1 MIFAIKPLVI
11 IINFDIKIL
20 FMTANTAWEFPKFNA
35 EALQTNKKHKRRDR
49 MKLTDLA
56 PLDKWVK
63 LEESIHQKSG
73 LDVNVFDTKGYRI
86 SEFKNWA
93 NRLCPEIK
101 ATDKGQSFICAPA
114 HMNIATQAMRSRQPA
129 VEECDAGMLKLVV
142 PIFLNDEYI
151 GAVGACGFLLDAG
164 EVDRFLVNKMTDIS
178 EDRVERLAEGI
189 SVITTEKAENLARY
203 ITAQLKAI
211 VANYHRHS

>member
-1 MIFAIKPLVI
+1 
-11 IINFDIKIL
+11 
-20 FMTANTAWEFPKFNA
+20 
-35 EALQTNKKHKRRDR
+35 

-56 PLDKWVK
+56 PVEKWIE
-63 LEESIHQKSG
+63 LEKDIHQKSG

-114 HMNIATQAMRSRQPA
+114 HMNIAALAMRSKEP
-129 VEECDAGMLKLVV
+129 VIEECDAGMLKLVV

-151 GAVGACGFLLDAG
+151 GAVGACGFLLDDG
-164 EVDRFLVNKMTDIS
+164 EVDSFLVYKMTDIN
-178 EDRVERLAEGI
+178 EDKVERLAQD
-189 SVITTEKAENLARY
+189 VKTITIEKVEMLAQY
-203 ITAQLKAI
+203 ITEQLAKI
-211 VANYHRHS
+211 SAN